1 MSQTD
6 ELGRNK
12 FKSFLKRKD
21 IEISVER
28 YLIDAMSHM
37 ALGLFASLLVGTIL
51 NTIGEWLGITFLTET
66 IWPVAKAMTG
76 PAIGVAVA
84 HALKGPAFVIFAST
98 ITGAAGDA
106 LGGPVGAF
114 VAAVIGAEFGK
125 LVSGE
130 TKIDLIVTPTIT
142 IITGV
147 FIGSLIGPGISKF
160 MSGLGQII
168 MYATTLQPFWMGI
181 LVSVLVGMALTLPIS
196 SAAICMM
203 LGLEGLAAGAAT
215 AGCCAQMIGFAI
227 MSFKENGWGGLM
239 AQGIGTSMLQ
249 IPNIV
254 KNWKIWIP
262 PTLAGVITGP
272 MATVVFKM
280 ENTPMG
286 AGMGTAGLVGQFG
299 TITAMAEAGRGGP
312 KVYLYILILHFLL
325 PGILT
330 LVIAVPLRKWG
341 WIKEGD
347 LKLEI

>member
-1 MSQTD
+1 MVVKENT
-6 ELGRNK
+6 NK
-12 FKSFLKRKD
+12 NKLKAFLKKKD

-37 ALGLFASLLVGTIL
+37 ALGLFSSLLVGTIL
-51 NTIGEWLGITFLTET
+51 NTIGGWLGIAFLTET
-66 IWPVAKAMTG
+66 IWPIAKTMTG

-84 HALKGPAFVIFAST
+84 YGLKAPAFVIFASA

-114 VAAVIGAEFGK
+114 ISALIGAEFGK
-125 LVSGE
+125 VVSGE
-130 TKIDLIVTPTIT
+130 TKIDLIVTPTTT
-142 IITGV
+142 ILTGV
-147 FIGSLIGPGISKF
+147 AIGNAIGPGISKF
-160 MSGLGQII
+160 MTGLGQMI

-181 LVSVLVGMALTLPIS
+181 VVSLLVGMALTLPIS
-196 SAAICMM
+196 SAAIAMM

-215 AGCCAQMIGFAI
+215 AGCTAQMIGFAV
-227 MSFKENGWGGLM
+227 MSFRENGWGGLM

-262 PTLAGVITGP
+262 PTLAGVVTGP
-272 MATVVFKM
+272 LATLVFKM

-286 AGMGTAGLVGQFG
+286 AGMGTAGFVGQFG
-299 TITAMAEAGRGGP
+299 TVTAMLEAGEGVGRI
-312 KVYLYILILHFLL
+312 YLYILILHFIL
-325 PGILT
+325 PGVLT
-330 LVIAVPLRKWG
+330 MIFAAPLRKWG

-347 LKLEI
+347 LKLNI

>member
-1 MSQTD
+1 MSKIDHT
-6 ELGRNK
+6 EENK
-12 FKSFLKRKD
+12 LKNFLKRKN

-51 NTIGEWLGITFLTET
+51 NTMGNWLGITFLTET
-66 IWPVAKAMTG
+66 IWPIAKEMTG

-84 HALKGPAFVIFAST
+84 YGLKAPSFVLFAST

-114 VAAVIGAEFGK
+114 IAALIGAEFGK

-130 TKIDLIVTPTIT
+130 TKIDLIVTPTVT
-142 IITGV
+142 IVTGV
-147 FIGSLIGPGISKF
+147 FIGSLIGPGIARF
-160 MSGLGQII
+160 MTGLGQMI

-215 AGCCAQMIGFAI
+215 AGCCAQMIGFAV

-254 KNWKIWIP
+254 RNWKIWIP
-262 PTLAGVITGP
+262 PTLAGAITGP
-272 MATVVFKM
+272 IATLLFKM

-286 AGMGTAGLVGQFG
+286 AGMGTAGFVGQFG
-299 TITAMAEAGRGGP
+299 TITAMTEAGKGGP
-312 KVYLYILILHFLL
+312 KAYLYILILHFIL
-325 PGILT
+325 PGVLS
-330 LVIAVPLRKWG
+330 LLIAAPLRKWG

-347 LKLEI
+347 LELDI

>member
-1 MSQTD
+1 MSKIDHT
-6 ELGRNK
+6 EENK
-12 FKSFLKRKD
+12 LKNFLKRKN

-51 NTIGEWLGITFLTET
+51 NTMGNWLGITFLTET
-66 IWPVAKAMTG
+66 IWPIAKEMTG

-84 HALKGPAFVIFAST
+84 YGLKAPSFVLFAST

-114 VAAVIGAEFGK
+114 IAALIGAEFGK

-130 TKIDLIVTPTIT
+130 TKIDLIVTPTVT
-142 IITGV
+142 IVTGV
-147 FIGSLIGPGISKF
+147 FIGSLIGPGIARF
-160 MSGLGQII
+160 MTGLGQMI

-215 AGCCAQMIGFAI
+215 AGCCAQMIGFAV

-254 KNWKIWIP
+254 RNWKIWIP
-262 PTLAGVITGP
+262 PTLAGAITGP
-272 MATVVFKM
+272 IATLLFKM

-286 AGMGTAGLVGQFG
+286 AGMGTAGFVGQFG
-299 TITAMAEAGRGGP
+299 TITAMTEAGKGGP
-312 KVYLYILILHFLL
+312 KAYLYILILHFIL
-325 PGILT
+325 PGVLS
-330 LVIAVPLRKWG
+330 LLIAAPLRKWG
-341 WIKEGD
+341 WIREGD
-347 LKLEI
+347 LELDI